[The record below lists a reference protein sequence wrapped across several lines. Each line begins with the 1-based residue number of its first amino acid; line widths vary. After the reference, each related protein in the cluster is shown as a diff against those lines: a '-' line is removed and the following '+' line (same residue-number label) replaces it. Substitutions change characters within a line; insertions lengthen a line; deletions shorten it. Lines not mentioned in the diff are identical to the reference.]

1 MNDRDPRFPAPPS
14 GDEGAGAMTGATG
27 NLTPDGEDD
36 EFVPAET
43 REMSDAAAGRDV
55 TAAAHRRREARS
67 ADRTDEPGRLIER
80 GEQTAANDRDGGYGS
95 EHGLASDDPAYHM
108 EPGAPPA
115 SSDEPPPEAR
125 PRETRIG
132 GDHVTD
138 EEHL

>member
-1 MNDRDPRFPAPPS
+1 MNDPNRRPSPDPAA
-14 GDEGAGAMTGATG
+14 GGEELGALTGATG
-27 NLTPDGEDD
+27 NLTPDDPDE
-36 EFVPAET
+36 EFVPAE
-43 REMSDAAAGRDV
+43 
-55 TAAAHRRREARS
+55 RREIEDPGAARVLTS
-67 ADRTDEPGRLIER
+67 GQHRQRQIETETDEPGHLVSAGADI
-80 GEQTAANDRDGGYGS
+80 APNDRDGGYGS

>member
-95 EHGLASDDPAYHM
+95 ESGLSGDDPAYREELHM
-108 EPGAPPA
+108 PRAEKPEPGGP
-115 SSDEPPPEAR
+115 
-125 PRETRIG
+125 TRIG
-132 GDHVTD
+132 GDEVHSPED
-138 EEHL
+138 EHL